1 MNPTKP
7 RADRQGIASATF
19 YIGVVVAAF
28 AMWELTHFINTRAF
42 VIAQALDPVA
52 LGKAQDAYAAVNNLL
67 ITLATGLL
75 AGLGL
80 FVTSRGKRRYTL
92 QECWPAIVS
101 AVCVCGSLYW
111 GYISSQNVE
120 WAIES
125 SIGTLDCPMIQMPRQ
140 LQFLSMALGVLFF
153 ADFVRR
159 DLTRVD

>member
-1 MNPTKP
+1 
-7 RADRQGIASATF
+7 
-19 YIGVVVAAF
+19 
-28 AMWELTHFINTRAF
+28 MWGLTYFINSRPF
-42 VIAQALDPVA
+42 VIAQATDPTA
-52 LGKAQDAYAAVNNLL
+52 LSKAQDAYAAVNNLL

-80 FVTSRGKRRYTL
+80 FVTSRGKRRYSL
-92 QECWPAIVS
+92 RQFWPAIVS
-101 AVCVCGSLYW
+101 AVCVCASLYW

-125 SIGTLDCPMIQMPRQ
+125 SIGTLDCAMIQMPRQ

>member
-1 MNPTKP
+1 MNSTKP
-7 RADRQGIASATF
+7 AAGRPGIDSAVFYASV
-19 YIGVVVAAF
+19 VVVAVS
-28 AMWELTHFINTRAF
+28 MWGLTYFINSRPF
-42 VIAQALDPVA
+42 VIAQATDPTA
-52 LGKAQDAYAAVNNLL
+52 LSKAQDAYAAVNNLL

-80 FVTSRGKRRYTL
+80 FVTSRGKQRYSL
-92 QECWPAIVS
+92 RQFWPAIVS
-101 AVCVCGSLYW
+101 AVCVCSSLYW

-125 SIGTLDCPMIQMPRQ
+125 SIGTLDCAMIQMPRQ
-140 LQFLSMALGVLFF
+140 MQFLSMALGVLFF